1 MKTKDILF
9 LCQFFYPEH
18 NSSATLPFDTA
29 AYLAKKGFSVGALC
43 GYPKEYT
50 DEQDVPLKEI
60 VQNVD
65 IQRVRYFE
73 SSRRS
78 FIGRILNYFSF
89 TVGAL
94 FHVYKLRAYKAVIVY
109 SNPPVL
115 PCVAILANLLFSTK
129 IVFVSYDVYPEVA
142 YASRTLKPGCMIDRV
157 MKWINALLFK
167 RTAMVI
173 SLTDEMKNFL
183 LEHRPQLDSTRVVT
197 IPNWAH
203 ESKGTVSPEAYQHF
217 GYKNGQFIVSYF
229 GNMGI
234 CQEMETLLDTIRL
247 TKDNPEIQYLIV
259 GHGSKKDR
267 VKEIMKVSPNVKV
280 LDFLVGKEFQQA
292 VSISSVSVVS
302 LEKGLLGTCAP
313 SKYYSYLQGGQPV
326 IAIVEKES
334 YLAQEVQKENIGKYI
349 EIGHS
354 QELADELLYLQAHPE
369 QVQRMGKNAE
379 NLYTRQYGIEIGL
392 SKYAQV
398 MHELL
403 EP

>member
-29 AYLAKKGFSVGALC
+29 AYLAEKGFSVGALC

-50 DEQDVPLKEI
+50 DEQNVPLKEV

-65 IQRVRYFE
+65 IQRIRYFE
-73 SSRRS
+73 SSRKS

-115 PCVAILANLLFSTK
+115 PCVAILANMVFGTK

-142 YASRTLKPGCMIDRV
+142 YASGTLKPGCVIDRV
-157 MKWINALLFK
+157 MKWINVLLFK
-167 RTAMVI
+167 RVAMVI
-173 SLTDEMKNFL
+173 SLTDEMKKFL
-183 LEHRPQLDSTRVVT
+183 LEHRPQLDSERVVT

-203 ESKGTVSPEAYQHF
+203 ESKGAVSPEAYHHF
-217 GYKNGQFIVSYF
+217 GYENGQFIVAYF

-234 CQEMETLLDTIRL
+234 CQEMETLLETIRL

-259 GHGSKKDR
+259 GHGSKKGR
-267 VKEIMKVSPNVKV
+267 VKKIMKDSPNVKV

-292 VSISSVSVVS
+292 VAISSVSVVS
-302 LEKGLLGTCAP
+302 LEKGLMGTCAP
-313 SKYYSYLQGGQPV
+313 SKYYSYLQGEQPI
-326 IAIVEKES
+326 IAIVEKDS
-334 YLAQEVQKENIGKYI
+334 YLAKEVQQEQIGKYI
-349 EIGHS
+349 EIGHAK
-354 QELADELLYLQAHPE
+354 ELADELKYLQEHPDS
-369 QVQRMGKNAE
+369 VRVMGENAE
-379 NLYTRQYGIEIGL
+379 NLYKDKYGIQIGL

-398 MHELL
+398 MHKLL
-403 EP
+403 GL